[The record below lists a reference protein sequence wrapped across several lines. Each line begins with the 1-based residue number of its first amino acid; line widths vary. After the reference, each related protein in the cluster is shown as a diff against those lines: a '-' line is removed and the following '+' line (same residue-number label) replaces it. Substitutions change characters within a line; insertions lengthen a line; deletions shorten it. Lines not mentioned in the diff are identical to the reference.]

1 MAESQPPG
9 SDGAGADADLVA
21 ALVLTLAAA
30 TTVLLPFLAGT
41 PLRAALG
48 FAFVLLVPGYALVA
62 ALFPDRAA
70 AGREDDSAAAGR
82 DAPGGVARVALG
94 VLSSVVLAAV
104 GGGALSLT
112 VGLGE
117 TSAVVA
123 LAGIS
128 VLLIA
133 TAAVRRRSLPPDER
147 FAVPLRGWT
156 STARTALV
164 DPETRGGAALNAIL
178 VVALVVSLGGAAYA
192 TAVPGNQER
201 FTEFGLL
208 AEDADGDL
216 VAAGYP
222 TQFTAGEPRSQY
234 VEITNREGETV
245 SYTVL
250 VRLQRVVV
258 TNDSVEVRGQEE
270 LRRFTPRLRDGETW
284 RRNHTLTPTMTGE
297 RLRLTYLLYR
307 GSPPAEPTVGNAH
320 VHAYTWV
327 NVSARNATAAD
338 EGTPGPTPTAS
349 GRLAPGADAGSA
361 APRGS

>member
-1 MAESQPPG
+1 MVESQVPG
-9 SDGAGADADLVA
+9 SGGVGTDADLVA
-21 ALVLTLAAA
+21 ALALTVAA
-30 TTVLLPFLAGT
+30 TSTVLLPFLAGT

-62 ALFPDRAA
+62 ALLPGRAA
-70 AGREDDSAAAGR
+70 ADRENDSAATDR
-82 DAPGGVARVALG
+82 DAPGGVARTALG

-104 GGGALSLT
+104 IGGVLSLT

-117 TSAVVA
+117 TSAVVT
-123 LAGIS
+123 LAGVS

-133 TAAVRRRSLPPDER
+133 AAAVRRRSLPPDER
-147 FAVPLRGWT
+147 FAVPVRAWA

-178 VVALVVSLGGAAYA
+178 AVALVVSLGGAAYA

-222 TQFTAGEPRSQY
+222 TRFTAGEPRSQY

-250 VRLQRVVV
+250 VRLQRVTV
-258 TNDSVEVRGQEE
+258 TNDSVEVREREE
-270 LRRFTPRLRDGETW
+270 IRRFTPRLADGETW
-284 RRNHTLTPTMTGE
+284 RHNHTLTPTMTGE

-307 GSPPAEPTVGNAH
+307 GSPPAEPTVENAH
-320 VHAYTWV
+320 VHTYTWV
-327 NVSARNATAAD
+327 NVSAANGTAVD
-338 EGTPGPTPTAS
+338 ESEGALTPTPATG
-349 GRLAPGADAGSA
+349 GRLGAS
-361 APRGS
+361 SS